1 MLYPHPAKTFDLSL
15 SFHPQRNCNWFSTG
29 RTFELRNVWRK
40 VPKAD
45 VTLGTFRLR
54 NVSLHLD
61 VDAVSQETPS
71 DCAYGHAN
79 WTKDRTQKSTC
90 SRSLPT
96 NRNSSNQRFCYFLH
110 GQEVLDTL
118 RIENHVICEVG
129 DGVRDRY
136 AVSLEDE

>member
-79 WTKDRTQKSTC
+79 WTKTAPKRAPAPAPFQPTGILPTSAFAIFCTAK
-90 SRSLPT
+90 RSLILCG
-96 NRNSSNQRFCYFLH
+96 SK
-110 GQEVLDTL
+110 
-118 RIENHVICEVG
+118 IM
-129 DGVRDRY
+129 
-136 AVSLEDE
+136 